1 MNYKMYSSSK
11 CELTFHWVETLDR
24 QLVQVLDLFSGIKSL
39 MANTIPL
46 RFAWQPLIKSL
57 IGFLLVWTTFLV
69 PVYAQEVS
77 VIGKI
82 VARQSGDIA
91 AQISAP
97 VSDVQAVGGDR
108 VSQGDVL
115 AVFNVDDRKAD
126 LASAEAQVQVAIA
139 ELGVNEAALELEK
152 AQLSRFERLKE
163 SAAFNASQYE
173 DSQIEVRRLEAQL
186 EVAKAQILS
195 RRAAVDRIL
204 VDIER
209 AKVTAPFDA
218 VVVSRNAEVGDY
230 VSAGQK
236 LFTLVSVAAL
246 EIEADVPT
254 EIAIATKPGAIVKA
268 STRNG
273 QSIDAMARVV
283 IPIENPLTRTRVVRF
298 AVTQPDNL
306 AIGQSVELSLG
317 NE

>member
-1 MNYKMYSSSK
+1 MIANTTVFLSSSRT
-11 CELTFHWVETLDR
+11 LT
-24 QLVQVLDLFSGIKSL
+24 
-39 MANTIPL
+39 
-46 RFAWQPLIKSL
+46 KSL
-57 IGFLLVWTTFLV
+57 IGFLLIWLVSSV
-69 PVYAQEVS
+69 PVNAQEVS

-91 AQISAP
+91 AQIGAP

-115 AVFNVDDRKAD
+115 AIFNVDDRKAD
-126 LASAEAQVQVAIA
+126 LASAEARVEVAIA
-139 ELGVNEAALELEK
+139 ELGVNKAALELEQAK
-152 AQLSRFERLKE
+152 LSRFERLKE

-173 DSQIEVRRLEAQL
+173 DSQIEIRRLEAQL
-186 EVAKAQILS
+186 EVAKAQIATNK
-195 RRAAVDRIL
+195 AAVDRIL

-218 VVVSRNAEVGDY
+218 VVVSRTAEVGDY

-236 LFTLVSVAAL
+236 LFTLVSVAEL

-254 EIAIATKPGAIVKA
+254 DIAVSLKPGARVKA
-268 STRNG
+268 STRSG
-273 QSIDAMARVV
+273 QNIDALARVV

-298 AVTQPDNL
+298 TVTQPENL
-306 AIGQSVELSLG
+306 AIGQSVELSLR

>member
-1 MNYKMYSSSK
+1 MIANTTLFLSSSRT
-11 CELTFHWVETLDR
+11 LT
-24 QLVQVLDLFSGIKSL
+24 
-39 MANTIPL
+39 
-46 RFAWQPLIKSL
+46 KSL
-57 IGFLLVWTTFLV
+57 IGFLLIWLVSSV
-69 PVYAQEVS
+69 PVNAQEVS

-91 AQISAP
+91 AQIGAP

-115 AVFNVDDRKAD
+115 AIFNVDDRKAD
-126 LASAEAQVQVAIA
+126 LASAEARVEVAIA
-139 ELGVNEAALELEK
+139 ELGVNKAALELEQAK
-152 AQLSRFERLKE
+152 LSRFERLKE

-173 DSQIEVRRLEAQL
+173 DSQIEIRRLEAQL
-186 EVAKAQILS
+186 EVAKAQIATNK
-195 RRAAVDRIL
+195 AAVDRIL

-218 VVVSRNAEVGDY
+218 VVVSRTAEVGDY

-236 LFTLVSVAAL
+236 LFTLVSVAEL

-254 EIAIATKPGAIVKA
+254 DIAVSLKPGARVKA
-268 STRNG
+268 STRSG
-273 QSIDAMARVV
+273 QNIDALARVV

-298 AVTQPDNL
+298 TVTQPENL
-306 AIGQSVELSLG
+306 AIGQSVELSLR

>member
-1 MNYKMYSSSK
+1 MIANTTMFFSSSRT
-11 CELTFHWVETLDR
+11 LT
-24 QLVQVLDLFSGIKSL
+24 
-39 MANTIPL
+39 
-46 RFAWQPLIKSL
+46 KSL
-57 IGFLLVWTTFLV
+57 IGFLLIWLVSSV
-69 PVYAQEVS
+69 PVNAQEVS

-91 AQISAP
+91 AQIGAP
-97 VSDVQAVGGDR
+97 VSDIKAVGGDR

-126 LASAEAQVQVAIA
+126 LASAEARVQVAIA
-139 ELGVNEAALELEK
+139 ELGVNKAALELEQ
-152 AQLSRFERLKE
+152 ARLSRFERLKE

-173 DSQIEVRRLEAQL
+173 DSQIEIRRLEAQL
-186 EVAKAQILS
+186 EVAKAEIATS
-195 RRAAVDRIL
+195 RAAVDRIL

-218 VVVSRNAEVGDY
+218 VVVSRTAEVGDY

-236 LFTLVSVAAL
+236 LFTLVSVAEL

-254 EIAIATKPGAIVKA
+254 DIAVSIKPGARVKA
-268 STRNG
+268 STRSG
-273 QSIDAMARVV
+273 QNIDALARVV

-298 AVTQPDNL
+298 TVTQPENL
-306 AIGQSVELSLG
+306 AIGQSVELSLA

>member
-1 MNYKMYSSSK
+1 MIVNTLLLRSTSK
-11 CELTFHWVETLDR
+11 
-24 QLVQVLDLFSGIKSL
+24 SPIK
-39 MANTIPL
+39 I
-46 RFAWQPLIKSL
+46 L
-57 IGFLLVWTTFLV
+57 IGFLVVWATFLG
-69 PVYAQEVS
+69 PVNAQEVS

-82 VARQSGDIA
+82 IARQSGDIA
-91 AQISAP
+91 AQIGAP
-97 VSDVQAVGGDR
+97 VSEVQAVGGDR

-126 LASAEAQVQVAIA
+126 LASAEARVQVAIA
-139 ELGVNEAALELEK
+139 ELGVNEAALELEQ
-152 AQLSRFERLKE
+152 ARLNRFERLKE

-173 DSQIEVRRLEAQL
+173 DSQIEIRRLEAQL
-186 EVAKAQILS
+186 EVAKAEIATS
-195 RRAAVDRIL
+195 RAAVDRIL

-218 VVVSRNAEVGDY
+218 VVVSRTAEVGDY

-236 LFTLVSVAAL
+236 LFTLVSVAEL

-254 EIAIATKPGAIVKA
+254 DIAVSIKPGARVKA
-268 STRNG
+268 STRSG
-273 QSIDAMARVV
+273 QNIDALARVV

-298 AVTQPDNL
+298 TVTQPENL
-306 AIGQSVELSLG
+306 AIGQSVELSLA